1 MDFEFTEEQIM
12 FRDTIRRFAEEHV
25 SPLVDYAENT
35 ETLPVQLFPLMGKLG
50 YLCVRYPVKYGGL
63 GMGKIGECIA
73 VEEIGRIS
81 AGISGAIVVQSGLAT
96 SAIYAHGTEDQKQKY
111 LIPAIKGEIIAAF
124 ALTEPNAGSD
134 ISSIETT
141 AMGDGNSYVINGSK
155 IFITNAPVADFILT
169 AAYTDRG
176 KGPGSGISLLI
187 TEKNASGFSCRK
199 MHKSTTLSAEAG
211 ELTYENVVV
220 PKNNLVGEEGKGLS
234 YLKETLAGG
243 RLCISA
249 RSLGTAVAAY
259 EESLRYSRERQQ
271 FGQPIGKFQSIAFK
285 LARMAIDIEA
295 TRWLVYH
302 AAWLYDE
309 GRKCTKEA
317 SMAKLFSTEMAE
329 RVTYEAM
336 QIHGGYGFIAN
347 SPVQR
352 YFRDARVGTVA
363 EGTSEIH
370 QLVISREIGLL

>member
-1 MDFEFTEEQIM
+1 MDFEFTEEQRM
-12 FRDTIRRFAEEHV
+12 FRNTIRRFAEERIT
-25 SPLVDYAENT
+25 PLVDNAEET
-35 ETLPVQLFPLMGKLG
+35 ETLPIQLFPLMGKLG
-50 YLCVRYPVKYGGL
+50 YLCVRYPPEYGGL
-63 GMGKIGECIA
+63 GIGKVGECIA
-73 VEEIGRIS
+73 VEELGRIS
-81 AGISGAIVVQSGLAT
+81 SGICGAIVVQSGLAT
-96 SAIYAHGTEDQKQKY
+96 SSIYAHGTEEQKQKY
-111 LIPAIKGEIIAAF
+111 LIPAIKGEIITAF

-134 ISSIETT
+134 ISSIETI
-141 AMGDGNSYVINGSK
+141 ARKDGNNYIINGSK

-176 KGPGSGISLLI
+176 KGPRGGISLLI
-187 TEKNASGFSCRK
+187 VEKDTPGFSCRK

-211 ELTYENVVV
+211 ELTYENLVVSE
-220 PKNNLVGEEGKGLS
+220 NNLVGEEGKGLS

-249 RSLGTAVAAY
+249 RSLGTATAAY
-259 EESLRYSRERQQ
+259 EASLRYSRERQQ

-285 LARMAIDIEA
+285 LARMAMDIEA
-295 TRWLVYH
+295 ARWLVYH

-309 GRKCTKEA
+309 GRKCMKEA
-317 SMAKLFSTEMAE
+317 SMAKLFSTEMVE
-329 RVTYEAM
+329 RVAHEAV

-347 SPVQR
+347 SPIQR
-352 YFRDARVGTVA
+352 HFRDARVGTIA